1 MTYCT
6 CGHRLVDH
14 TQGTNRDGT
23 WRAPCMRCDCIQWD
37 DDPQRSWS
45 LPDEDGLSRAIRT
58 VEQMRT
64 DCRNAAEQTD
74 TVRGMALAFT
84 LALLS
89 LRSIQRGTSPADELQ
104 GVLL

>member
-6 CGHRLVDH
+6 CGHRWVDH
-14 TQGTNRDGT
+14 TQHTNRDGT
-23 WRAPCMRCDCIQWD
+23 WRAPCMRCACIQWD
-37 DDPQRSWS
+37 DDPQAPM
-45 LPDEDGLSRAIRT
+45 LHYQDGLLRAIRT

-84 LALLS
+84 LTLLS
-89 LRSIQRGTSPADELQ
+89 LRSILRGTSPADELQ